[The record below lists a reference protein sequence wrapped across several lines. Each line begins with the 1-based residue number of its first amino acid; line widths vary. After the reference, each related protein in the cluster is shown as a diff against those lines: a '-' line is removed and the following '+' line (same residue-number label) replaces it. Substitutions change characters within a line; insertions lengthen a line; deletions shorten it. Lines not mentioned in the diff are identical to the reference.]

1 MPLTVDHTQL
11 IEKLLHRFSIDGSVL
26 SWLICCLENR
36 QFFVK
41 LDSVTSENVKLFSGV
56 PLGSVLGS
64 LLFNLYSQE
73 IENIALGHNIGV
85 HVYANDIQCYFRFDE
100 NTLLD
105 AKNARITDFM
115 SDLKHG

>member
-1 MPLTVDHTQL
+1 M
-11 IEKLLHRFSIDGSVL
+11 
-26 SWLICCLENR
+26 
-36 QFFVK
+36 
-41 LDSVTSENVKLFSGV
+41 
-56 PLGSVLGS
+56 
-64 LLFNLYSQE
+64 YSQE

-115 SDLKHG
+115 SDLKAWMNSNYLQLNELKTQLKYYLQEETLPR